1 MNTENLIVV
10 DSFFAR
16 KFSISNSLYLLD
28 DELLNQKNTIKIEEV
43 EAFNMCCNHTTN
55 EITSLI
61 LNSTLFKNNSSI
73 KTVLRPS
80 VSMLV
85 YVLLDRIIRINRIEK
100 KLFKTL
106 KTPKVSGNIF
116 FENITDLYS
125 KLRDKPEHNQFIFN
139 RISQL
144 KNDNNIDTIE
154 LNKDIDQEEW
164 SNYEGFYNPK
174 KNKFSE
180 PLNFII
186 KRFIFN
192 MIKKTLFYL
201 KKYFYRYNFI
211 NSKPLIIA
219 NGLAYSQVLISN
231 SIYISKKLNIKWFKD
246 YYLNKKKYKI
256 DKSKRDLL
264 FEEISKKCIDVISYN
279 LNKNSFNNINLT
291 SIGELVK
298 LLVEMIP
305 SNSFEGINS
314 EINKYVSQL
323 PRNKGSIYLTGFPS
337 ATGSYS
343 FITAAAKRLKYKV
356 VGVQHSGRGGYLAND
371 AIIAEENISGSDY
384 YITSGWN
391 NKETSLPIWKNSAIP
406 LPSPS
411 YTFARKKNLF
421 KGLSGKKIVFVGLG
435 EIYPYTVRYDG
446 TYYLDG
452 RKLWSDSI
460 YEIVSKL
467 TKNEITVYVNSY
479 CKLSSKVYVQL
490 LNKLKRIGKNCIV
503 NDAPKKGDARNFFKI
518 ADATIWDVPAGG
530 FVESWMSSTPAYSLS
545 SSKLMQ
551 FQEDSKPYIEDL
563 KSSGIL
569 CCSNINLVNSV
580 LRLISEGK
588 IDIQTELAVNKFLD
602 KYTRTSKN
610 WEEEWVNALNAK
622 LN

>member
-1 MNTENLIVV
+1 MSTENLIVI

-43 EAFNMCCNHTTN
+43 EAFNTCCNN
-55 EITSLI
+55 ISKEITSLI
-61 LNSTLFKNNSSI
+61 LNSTLFENNSSI
-73 KTVLRPS
+73 KMVLRPS
-80 VSMLV
+80 VSMIV
-85 YVLLDRIIRINRIEK
+85 YILFDRLIRINRIEK

-106 KTPKVSGNIF
+106 KTPKVNGNIY

-125 KLRDKPEHNQFIFN
+125 KLRDKPEHNQLIFN

-144 KNDNNIDTIE
+144 KNDNNIHTIE

-164 SNYEGFYNPK
+164 SNYEGFYIPK
-174 KNKFSE
+174 KSKFSA
-180 PLNFII
+180 PINFII
-186 KRFIFN
+186 KAFVFKT
-192 MIKKTLFYL
+192 IKKILFYL
-201 KKYFYRYNFI
+201 KKYFHKYNFI
-211 NSKPLIIA
+211 NSKPLVIA
-219 NGLAYSQVLISN
+219 NGLAYGQVLISN
-231 SIYISKKLNIKWFKD
+231 SIYINKKLNIKWFKD

-264 FEEISKKCIDVISYN
+264 LKEISKECIELINFN
-279 LNKNSFNNINLT
+279 LNKNSFNNIKLA

-314 EINKYVSQL
+314 EINKYVSQF

-337 ATGSYS
+337 ATASYS
-343 FITAAAKRLKYKV
+343 FITAAAKRLKYQV
-356 VGVQHSGRGGYLAND
+356 IGVQHGGRGGYLANN

-384 YITSGWN
+384 YITSGWDN
-391 NKETSLPIWKNSAIP
+391 EEKSLPLWKNSAIP

-411 YTFARKKNLF
+411 YTFARKKSLF

-435 EIYPYTVRYDG
+435 EIYPYTVRYDC

-467 TKNEITVYVNSY
+467 IENEITVYVNSY
-479 CKLSSKVYVQL
+479 CKLSSKVYIQL
-490 LNKLKRIGKNCIV
+490 LNKLKKIGKNCIV

-569 CCSNINLVNSV
+569 SSSNINLVNSV
-580 LRLISEGK
+580 LRLISEEK
-588 IDIQTELAVNKFLD
+588 IDVETESCVNKFLD
-602 KYTRTSKN
+602 KFTRTSNN
-610 WEEEWVNALNAK
+610 WEEEWVNALNDK
-622 LN
+622 LD